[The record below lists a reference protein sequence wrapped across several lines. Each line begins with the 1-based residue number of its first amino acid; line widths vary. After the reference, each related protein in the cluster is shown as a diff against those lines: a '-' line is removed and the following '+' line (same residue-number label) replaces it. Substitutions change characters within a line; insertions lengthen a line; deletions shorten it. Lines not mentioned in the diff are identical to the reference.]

1 VIDRR
6 TFLAGTGVVVLGA
19 PLAVQAQ
26 QAGKI
31 YRIGVMFVGS
41 VGPHEYLDAFRQ
53 GLREL
58 GWIEGKNIELEIRAA
73 EGKYERLPA
82 IAAELVRLNVDLI
95 FAPNSP
101 TVDAAK
107 NATGNIP
114 IVMAAVTD
122 PVGRGFVGSIS
133 RPGGNVTGL
142 TMVDEEISGKQL
154 QLLKEVIPKAARVSV
169 LRTRTGTSKEL
180 EEAGKALKVQ
190 LQVVVVT
197 SREELDDAFPAMV
210 RARSEALLVVP
221 APLFIVHRI
230 RLVELAA
237 KARLPTMFG
246 AKEYVEVGGLMAYG
260 ANVLYN
266 YRHVAVYV
274 DKILKGAKPADLP
287 VEQPTKFELVIN
299 LKTAK
304 ALGLTIPPSLL
315 GRADEVI
322 Q

>member
-1 VIDRR
+1 MDRR
-6 TFLAGTGVVVLGA
+6 TFLASTGAVLLAA
-19 PLAVQAQ
+19 PLAAEAQ
-26 QAGKI
+26 PAGKI

-58 GWIEGKNIELEIRAA
+58 GWIEGKNIELEIRGA

-82 IAAELVRLNVDLI
+82 IAAELVRLNVDII

-142 TMVDEEISGKQL
+142 TMVDEDIFGKQL
-154 QLLKEVIPKAARVSV
+154 QLLKEVVPKAARVSV
-169 LRTRTGTSKEL
+169 LRTPTGTLKEL
-180 EEAGKALKVQ
+180 EGVGKALKIQ
-190 LQVVVVT
+190 LQVVVVR

-221 APLFIVHRI
+221 TPLFIVHRT
-230 RLVELAA
+230 RLVELAT
-237 KARLPTMFG
+237 KARLPTMYG
-246 AKEYVEVGGLMAYG
+246 AKEYVEAGGLMAYG

-266 YRHVAVYV
+266 YRHAAVYV

-287 VEQPTKFELVIN
+287 VEQPARFELVIN

-304 ALGLTIPPSLL
+304 ALGLTIPQSLL
-315 GRADEVI
+315 LRADEI
-322 Q
+322 IE